1 MYEYLNR
8 GGRVFGSHYQ
18 NVWFSHGPAPLPA
31 MAEYTLAADLG
42 DVDAQVIT
50 SFPKGEAL
58 SQWLAQ
64 TGAASTAGDV
74 AIVAAQHNI
83 LRENP
88 AYAQRWIATGA
99 PKESVQYISANMP
112 LGVSDAEQCG
122 RAVLSDIHVSEGHEG
137 DDISDENPDFNF
149 PNGCVTSEFTPQEA
163 VLAFML
169 FDLSAC
175 IVPDN
180 VAPAAPP
187 TILR

>member
-1 MYEYLNR
+1 
-8 GGRVFGSHYQ
+8 
-18 NVWFSHGPAPLPA
+18 
-31 MAEYTLAADLG
+31 
-42 DVDAQVIT
+42 
-50 SFPKGEAL
+50 
-58 SQWLAQ
+58 
-64 TGAASTAGDV
+64 
-74 AIVAAQHNI
+74 

-88 AYAQRWIATGA
+88 AYAQRWIATDA

-122 RAVLSDIHVSEGHEG
+122 RAVLSDIHVSEGRQG
-137 DDISDENPDFNF
+137 DDISDVSPDFDF
-149 PNGCVTSEFTPQEA
+149 PNGCVTSEFTAQEA

-180 VAPAAPP
+180 VAPVAPP